1 MESLSMFARSRLLAR
16 ELFNS
21 TAFQICT
28 AFLIIVN
35 FGVNAV
41 EAEMTFN
48 LIDDAGNPSNLKEA
62 LDRVDFAMTVI
73 FTMEIAL
80 NMYGSLVWEF
90 ISDGWSL
97 FDLFIV
103 VICTHMR
110 ATRAGK
116 RTRKYTHRECV
127 HTLADMR
134 VCTHGKGK
142 SDGKARKRETMT
154 QSGL

>member
-1 MESLSMFARSRLLAR
+1 MYKQLTKQARKKKLLESLSMFARSRLLAR

-73 FTMEIAL
+73 F
-80 NMYGSLVWEF
+80 
-90 ISDGWSL
+90 
-97 FDLFIV
+97 
-103 VICTHMR
+103 
-110 ATRAGK
+110 
-116 RTRKYTHRECV
+116 
-127 HTLADMR
+127 
-134 VCTHGKGK
+134 
-142 SDGKARKRETMT
+142 
-154 QSGL
+154 